1 MNSREAFERVFS
13 NSCVDLSKDETGEYS
28 SQPTRM
34 CYSFFVVGWQ
44 EQQKRIDELNQNN
57 EKLRLD
63 HAAYKKGVKNI
74 IQEKLKQIEGRN
86 FTIAAMERSFVLAN
100 AKVDELQA
108 RVDAALKETQHASRY
123 VEEDMRGNHEF
134 LQMAMIRTFK
144 SLAQALKGGD
154 V

>member
-1 MNSREAFERVFS
+1 MDKCKHGFDHACLICGFTHIDGKKVWF
-13 NSCVDLSKDETGEYS
+13 DWA
-28 SQPTRM
+28 
-34 CYSFFVVGWQ
+34 WQ
-44 EQQKRIDELNQNN
+44 EQQKQIDELNQNN
-57 EKLRLD
+57 EKLCLD

-108 RVDAALKETQHASRY
+108 RVDAALKETQHALRY

-144 SLAQALKGGD
+144 SLAQALKGGE